1 MDTWDYKL
9 DERDYTTDNNEL
21 LADNGMPITSFPST
35 QTRCL
40 AAIASAIHLNSAYIS
55 EAQIEQSIGW
65 LKRAKARRIGPYAN
79 QEYGGF
85 CRALEAL
92 KTTPEQVAMQKKA
105 AWKAIKSNL
114 AAVGLF
120 LSACTALLL
129 YSIDVSKWWSLIPFL
144 IAAALFDTMQKLT
157 KESLI
162 IAKDQDRR
170 YFMASIRLAA
180 SVGEL
185 NEAGFFMHI
194 DKNDDEDSYVKAA
207 RSEIARMRDVIY
219 TKSNLDY
226 DGPEYV

>member
-1 MDTWDYKL
+1 MDTWGYKL
-9 DERDYTTDNNEL
+9 DERDYTSDDNEL

-35 QTRCL
+35 QTRGL
-40 AAIASAIHLNSAYIS
+40 AAIASAIHLNSVCIS

-65 LKRAKARRIGPYAN
+65 LKRAKEERNSPSKYGN

-85 CRALEAL
+85 CRALETL

-129 YSIDVSKWWSLIPFL
+129 YSLDVSKWWLLIPLL
-144 IAAALFDTMQKLT
+144 IAAALFDLMQKLT
-157 KESLI
+157 KEALI
-162 IAKDQDRR
+162 IAKDQDRK

-180 SVGEL
+180 NAGEL

-194 DKNDDEDSYVKAA
+194 DKNVDEESYVKAA
-207 RSEIARMRDVIY
+207 RGEIARVRDVIY
-219 TKSNLDY
+219 APSNFDN
-226 DGPEYV
+226 D